1 MILYIVGPGA
11 ATVALLKREQAM
23 QRAIMVGVFI
33 TVVGAVYTG
42 LSVDEYHSVAPV
54 IAFSCAAVVIIV
66 IALLRAFG
74 RLGRSD

>member
-1 MILYIVGPGA
+1 
-11 ATVALLKREQAM
+11 M

-54 IAFSCAAVVIIV
+54 IAFSCAAVAIV
-66 IALLRAFG
+66 VVALFRAFG
-74 RLGRSD
+74 RSGRRD